1 MSSDVDTGSNRP
13 QGSGRAAAHLPAARP
28 GAAGADAVAIIYSNI
43 EDVVYQY
50 AVEESE
56 TFRFVYV
63 NPAFYKATQLQPEQV
78 IGKTVDEV
86 IPEPS
91 LSVVLDHYRAAIHS
105 RQTQRWEEHS
115 DYPSG
120 RKVGRVSITPVFD
133 AAGRCTHLVGTVHDI
148 SDVIHREEK
157 LQQAHRALEEA
168 FAIQGRLA
176 ESLRREEER
185 LVLALNGTGEGV
197 WDWRLDENSVSFSEK
212 WKEIMGASGN
222 LDGATPKI
230 WTSRIHPDDNAQV
243 RRCIQRYLG
252 GDEALYT
259 CEYRI
264 RRFTGEWIRVRSRGS
279 IVERDAQGQPLRMI
293 GTITDITETWQMRQA
308 LAQSHERLAQ
318 LAQQVPGALFE
329 LVRHADGSFSCPFI
343 SDMAHTLF
351 ELAPAAIQADLGSL
365 VARIVPP
372 HRARLRRALERSAS
386 GMQPLR
392 AEFQVEMSSG
402 EHCWREVI
410 ATPSPGPDSATS
422 WYGFIDD
429 ISSRKHSEE
438 TIRQFTEKLERRA
451 NYDALTGLPNRALFR
466 DRLEQAI
473 RRADDEAGEVALL
486 FIDLD
491 RFKEVNDLLGHDADD
506 LLLVEAAQRIQAC
519 VHKGDTVAR
528 LGGDEFTVIL
538 TDVREL
544 AHIEAVAQAILD
556 ALAQPFQIQ
565 AELLYIAGSIGIAR
579 FPDDAT
585 DPEELMRNADH
596 AMYRSKSGGRNQL
609 TFFEANMQAAA
620 IRRLKLLA
628 ELRHAVPDEQ
638 LELYFQPIIDLA
650 SGGIVKAEALLRW
663 RHVSGALLSPDTF
676 IEVAEESGLIHEIG
690 DWVFRTAAQ
699 QSKHWSELLGHD
711 FQISINKS
719 PVQFQPQ
726 TEAADWV
733 ARLDAI
739 RLGPRCINVEIT
751 EGLLLNLSDTVME
764 KLATLQASGMQVSI
778 DDFGTGYSSM
788 SYLKRLDID
797 YLKMD
802 QSFVKEM
809 VQDNF
814 SRTITETIIV
824 MAHKLG
830 LKVIAE
836 GVETQEQCDCLGRA
850 GCDFG
855 QGFLFSRPLPA
866 SAFEGLLARQA
877 G

>member
-1 MSSDVDTGSNRP
+1 MSPEDDTDSF
-13 QGSGRAAAHLPAARP
+13 QAHVSGGPTTSPPAARP
-28 GAAGADAVAIIYSNI
+28 ATPQADAIAIIYRSI

-50 AVEESE
+50 AVEGTEA
-56 TFRFVYV
+56 FRFTYV
-63 NPAFYKATQLQPEQV
+63 NPAFYKATHLTPEQV

-91 LSVVLDHYRAAIHS
+91 LSLVLDHYRTAI
-105 RQTQRWEEHS
+105 RTGQTQRWEEHS
-115 DYPSG
+115 DYPAG

-133 AAGRCTHLVGTVHDI
+133 AAGRCTDLVGTVHDI
-148 SDVIHREEK
+148 SDVINREEK

-168 FAIQGRLA
+168 FATQGRLA

-197 WDWRLDENSVSFSEK
+197 WDWRMDENSVTFSAK

-222 LDGATPKI
+222 PDGATPKI
-230 WTSRIHPDDNAQV
+230 WTSRIHPDDNAHV
-243 RRCIQRYLG
+243 RRCIERYLAG
-252 GDEALYT
+252 NEPLYT

-264 RRFTGEWIRVRSRGS
+264 RRFTGDWIRVRSRGS
-279 IVERDAQGQPLRMI
+279 VVARDAQGQPLRMI
-293 GTITDITETWQMRQA
+293 GTITDITEAYRMRQA
-308 LAQSHERLAQ
+308 LEKSHERLAQ

-329 LVRHADGSFSCPFI
+329 LEHRADGSFACPFI

-351 ELAPAAIQADLGSL
+351 ELAPSAIQADLGCL
-365 VARIVPP
+365 TARIVPQ
-372 HRARLRRALERSAS
+372 HRVRLRRALERSAA

-392 AEFQVEMSSG
+392 AEFQVELPDG
-402 EHCWREVI
+402 ARCWREVI
-410 ATPSPGPDSATS
+410 ATPSPGLDGGTI

-451 NYDALTGLPNRALFR
+451 HYDTLTGLPNRALFR

-473 RRADDEAGEVALL
+473 RRAEDERGEVALL

-491 RFKEVNDLLGHDADD
+491 RFKEVNDLLGHDAGD

-519 VHKGDTVAR
+519 VRKGDTVAR

-538 TDVREL
+538 SETREL
-544 AHIEAVAQAILD
+544 VHVEAVAQAILD
-556 ALAQPFQIQ
+556 ALAQPFPIQ
-565 AELLYIAGSIGIAR
+565 QELLYIAGSIGIAR
-579 FPDDAT
+579 YPEDAR

-596 AMYRSKSGGRNQL
+596 AMYRSKSSGRNQL

-628 ELRHAVPDEQ
+628 ELRNAVPGNQ
-638 LELYFQPIIDLA
+638 LELYFQPIVDL
-650 SGGIVKAEALLRW
+650 SSNRIVKAEALLRW
-663 RHVSGALLSPDTF
+663 RHASGALLSPDTF
-676 IEVAEESGLIHEIG
+676 IGVAEESGLIHEIG
-690 DWVFRTAAQ
+690 DWVFRTAAHY
-699 QSKHWSELLGHD
+699 SKRWSDMLARD
-711 FQISINKS
+711 FQVSINKS
-719 PVQFQPQ
+719 PVQFQAQ
-726 TEAADWV
+726 ADAADWV
-733 ARLDAI
+733 AHLDEI

-751 EGLLLNLSDTVME
+751 ESLLLNLSDTVLA
-764 KLATLQASGMQVSI
+764 KLAALQSSGMQVSI

-797 YLKMD
+797 YLKID
-802 QSFVKEM
+802 QSFVKEL
-809 VQDNF
+809 VHDNF

-836 GVETQEQCDCLGRA
+836 GVETPEQCAALSRA
-850 GCDFG
+850 GCDYA
-855 QGFLFSRPLPA
+855 QGYLFSRPVPA
-866 SAFEGLLARQA
+866 DLFETMLAWQ
-877 G
+877 

>member
-1 MSSDVDTGSNRP
+1 MSPDDDTDSF
-13 QGSGRAAAHLPAARP
+13 QAHVSGGPRTSPPAARP
-28 GAAGADAVAIIYSNI
+28 ATPQADAIAIIYRNI

-50 AVEESE
+50 AVEGRD
-56 TFRFVYV
+56 TFRFTYV
-63 NPAFYKATQLQPEQV
+63 NPAFYKATQLTPEQV

-91 LSVVLDHYRAAIHS
+91 LSMVLEHYRAAI
-105 RQTQRWEEHS
+105 RTGQTQRWEEHS
-115 DYPSG
+115 DYPAG

-133 AAGRCTHLVGTVHDI
+133 AAGGCTDLVGTVHDI
-148 SDVIHREEK
+148 SDVINREEK

-168 FAIQGRLA
+168 FATQGRLA

-197 WDWRLDENSVSFSEK
+197 WDWRMDENSVTFSAK

-222 LDGATPKI
+222 PDGATPKI
-230 WTSRIHPDDNAQV
+230 WTSRIHPDDNAHV
-243 RRCIQRYLG
+243 RRCIERYLAG
-252 GDEALYT
+252 NEPLYT

-264 RRFTGEWIRVRSRGS
+264 RRFTGDWIRVRSRGS
-279 IVERDAQGQPLRMI
+279 IVARDAQGQPLRMI
-293 GTITDITETWQMRQA
+293 GTITDITEAYRMRQA
-308 LAQSHERLAQ
+308 LEKSHERLAQ

-329 LVRHADGSFSCPFI
+329 LEHRADGSFACPFI

-351 ELAPAAIQADLGSL
+351 ELAPSAIQADLGCL
-365 VARIVPP
+365 AERIVPQ
-372 HRARLRRALERSAS
+372 HRVRLRRALERSAA

-392 AEFQVEMSSG
+392 AEFQVELPDDG
-402 EHCWREVI
+402 HCWREVI
-410 ATPSPGPDSATS
+410 ATPSPGLDGGTI

-451 NYDALTGLPNRALFR
+451 HYDTLTGLPNRALFR

-473 RRADDEAGEVALL
+473 RRAEDELGEVALL

-491 RFKEVNDLLGHDADD
+491 RFKEVNDLLGHDAGD

-519 VHKGDTVAR
+519 VRKGDTVAR

-538 TDVREL
+538 SETREL
-544 AHIEAVAQAILD
+544 AHVEAVAQAILD
-556 ALAQPFQIQ
+556 ALAQPFPIQ
-565 AELLYIAGSIGIAR
+565 QELLYIAGSIGIAR
-579 FPDDAT
+579 YPEDAR

-596 AMYRSKSGGRNQL
+596 AMYRSKSAGRNQL

-628 ELRHAVPDEQ
+628 ELRNAVPGKQ
-638 LELYFQPIIDLA
+638 LELYFQPIVDL
-650 SGGIVKAEALLRW
+650 SSNRIVKAEALLRW
-663 RHVSGALLSPDTF
+663 RHASGALLSPDTF
-676 IEVAEESGLIHEIG
+676 IGVAEESGLIHEIG
-690 DWVFRTAAQ
+690 DWVFRTAAHY
-699 QSKHWSELLGHD
+699 SKRWSDMLARD
-711 FQISINKS
+711 FQVSINKS
-719 PVQFQPQ
+719 PVQFQSQ
-726 TEAADWV
+726 LDAADWV
-733 ARLDAI
+733 AHLDEI

-751 EGLLLNLSDTVME
+751 EGLLLNLSDTVLA
-764 KLATLQASGMQVSI
+764 KLAALQSSGMQVSI

-797 YLKMD
+797 YLKID
-802 QSFVKEM
+802 QSFVKEL
-809 VQDNF
+809 VHDNF

-836 GVETQEQCDCLGRA
+836 GVETPEQCLALSRA
-850 GCDFG
+850 GCDYA
-855 QGFLFSRPLPA
+855 QGYLFSRPVPA
-866 SAFEGLLARQA
+866 DLFETMLAWQ
-877 G
+877 